1 MAWVRKEEILE
12 NFFFFFGVVCWW
24 CLWWVKKKKKKK
36 LTFLCLL
43 SLFLSKSKHK
53 KHVRFVKDY
62 DGGTLME
69 CRLDPRAAATYA
81 NLPEVLR
88 EQRAAVDA
96 AVRGRSQSHVVWKGL
111 ERFSE
116 ENRASTTTASMAG
129 GGGGVAGGEA
139 GGAGAGAAGGAGAGA
154 AGGAPTSAAAA
165 DNLFEFPPL
174 ADPAASIPGV
184 AEAGWP
190 AARAALAAASPPH
203 SLLVG
208 RTWRPASEP
217 GALDAFAHSLL
228 CELAAHEDA
237 WPFLEPVDARD
248 VPDYHQV
255 VKDPMDF
262 STLKK
267 RLAADA
273 ELAAAAASAEEE
285 EEQLATSTSASKAPS
300 QKRGRFY
307 STLDIFVADARRIFS
322 NARAYNAA
330 DTIYS
335 KLATRLEGELDAL
348 LAARISWGGGVGGG
362 SGG

>member
-1 MAWVRKEEILE
+1 
-12 NFFFFFGVVCWW
+12 
-24 CLWWVKKKKKKK
+24 
-36 LTFLCLL
+36 
-43 SLFLSKSKHK
+43 
-53 KHVRFVKDY
+53 
-62 DGGTLME
+62 ME
-69 CRLDPRAAATYA
+69 CRLDPRAAKTYA

-111 ERFSE
+111 ERFREQKKEGDAGSE
-116 ENRASTTTASMAG
+116 K
-129 GGGGVAGGEA
+129 
-139 GGAGAGAAGGAGAGA
+139 GAG
-154 AGGAPTSAAAA
+154 TAAAA
-165 DNLFEFPPL
+165 
-174 ADPAASIPGV
+174 AATTTTTTTTST
-184 AEAGWP
+184 
-190 AARAALAAASPPH
+190 ASPPP

-237 WPFLEPVDARD
+237 WPFLEPVDARE

-267 RLAADA
+267 RLAADG
-273 ELAAAAASAEEE
+273 ELFRAAAEKAEE
-285 EEQLATSTSASKAPS
+285 SG
-300 QKRGRFY
+300 QKNLRGRFY
-307 STLDIFVADARRIFS
+307 STLDVFVADARRIFS

-335 KLATRLEGELDAL
+335 KLASRLEGELDAL
-348 LAARISWGGGVGGG
+348 LAARISWGGGG
-362 SGG
+362 SGGGGGGGG